1 MIKREGGC
9 GWIMYHEQRV
19 KEERTEF
26 WSQKHKA
33 TNLLANKALC
43 STELTEEQGWKM
55 GTGFN

>member
-1 MIKREGGC
+1 
-9 GWIMYHEQRV
+9 MYHEQRV